1 MSDSVSW
8 SEEHYRTLFDLGP
21 VAVYSCD
28 ASGVIQKYNRLAV
41 ELWGREPLPGDT
53 DERFCGSFKLF
64 RPDGHFMPHH
74 ECPMAEVVAGV
85 VDEVRDAEVII
96 EQPDNS
102 RVTVVVNIR
111 PVKNDRGDILGAIN
125 CFYDITARKKTE
137 ELLLDSDRRKNELLA
152 TLAHELRTPLAPIR
166 SSIEVMRRVQNSG
179 DGSFYAAMNVLDRQ
193 VGQMVR
199 LVDDLLDTGRISRG
213 KLVLRTERVELSS
226 VVYHAVES
234 VQTLCD
240 SREQHLIVTLPET
253 PVYVTGDPT
262 RLAQIVSNLLN
273 NAIKFTHCGGHVF
286 LTVERDDEAGSATGD
301 VPQDGPPHV
310 LIRVRDTGRGIAA
323 DQLLRIFDLFGQVDT
338 TLERSTDG
346 LGIGLTLVRALAH
359 MHGGTVDANSA
370 GLDCGSEFIV
380 RLPMLVETP
389 IEATAPIVRE
399 PAVALAPLRIL
410 VVDDNRDAA
419 DMLATLLR
427 LDGHDTQA
435 VHDGRDAVD
444 ATLKLRPDLVLLD
457 IGLPRLSG
465 YDVARIIREQGTHED
480 CPFLV
485 AVTGWGQ
492 TEDRRRTQEAGFDAH
507 LVKPVSE
514 VALRALAANV
524 GRRIQQ
530 REMPA

>member
-1 MSDSVSW
+1 
-8 SEEHYRTLFDLGP
+8 
-21 VAVYSCD
+21 
-28 ASGVIQKYNRLAV
+28 
-41 ELWGREPLPGDT
+41 
-53 DERFCGSFKLF
+53 
-64 RPDGHFMPHH
+64 
-74 ECPMAEVVAGV
+74 
-85 VDEVRDAEVII
+85 
-96 EQPDNS
+96 
-102 RVTVVVNIR
+102 
-111 PVKNDRGDILGAIN
+111 
-125 CFYDITARKKTE
+125 
-137 ELLLDSDRRKNELLA
+137 
-152 TLAHELRTPLAPIR
+152 
-166 SSIEVMRRVQNSG
+166 
-179 DGSFYAAMNVLDRQ
+179 
-193 VGQMVR
+193 
-199 LVDDLLDTGRISRG
+199 
-213 KLVLRTERVELSS
+213 

-240 SREQHLIVTLPET
+240 SRQQQLFVTLPKT

-262 RLAQIVSNLLN
+262 RLAQIVGNLLN
-273 NAIKFTHCGGHVF
+273 NASKFTHCGGHIF

-323 DQLLRIFDLFGQVDT
+323 DQLSRIFDLFGQVDT

-389 IEATAPIVRE
+389 IEAAAPIVRE

-444 ATLKLRPDLVLLD
+444 ATLKSRPDLVLLD

-465 YDVARIIREQGTHED
+465 YDVARIIREQGTHAD

-514 VALRALAANV
+514 VALRALVANV
-524 GRRIQQ
+524 GSRIQQ